1 MIFHNDNCEITETV
15 VRHEARPKATLY
27 DRMRSFSL
35 LVRIDRWAERDA
47 PSRVLYALTNMAKG
61 YDEDWSAELRDRS
74 IIEGRD
80 IQQALGERE
89 IIKAFLTD
97 GFGSHG

>member
-1 MIFHNDNCEITETV
+1 
-15 VRHEARPKATLY
+15 
-27 DRMRSFSL
+27 
-35 LVRIDRWAERDA
+35 
-47 PSRVLYALTNMAKG
+47 MAKG